1 MDIDLILSSL
11 NLAWTKISPLV
22 INLLSVLILLLI
34 GYLVARALGMAVAY
48 IARLIMLDKISEQSR
63 LKEVLGKGD
72 IKKPLSELLGDLIYW
87 VMLFISIIGI
97 TEFFRLPIDPALEK
111 VFSFIAIIFVAAII
125 LGMGAFF
132 ASLIA
137 GVVRLVAANFG
148 IEGAKTISRVIYYI
162 VIVFA
167 FLATLSQLGIG
178 TEVFIPQIGVII
190 GAFGL
195 AAAIAFGLGCKDM
208 AADFLYNLFK
218 GK

>member
-1 MDIDLILSSL
+1 MDTNQILGSL
-11 NLAWTKISPLV
+11 NLAWIKISPLV
-22 INLLSVLILLLI
+22 INLLSVLVLLLI

-48 IARLIMLDKISEQSR
+48 IGRLIMLDQLSDKSG
-63 LKEVLGKGD
+63 LKALLEKGD
-72 IKKPLSELLGDLIYW
+72 IKKPLSDLLGDLVYW

-111 VFSFIAIIFVAAII
+111 VFSFIAVIFVAAII

-137 GVVRLVAANFG
+137 GVVRLVAGNFG

-167 FLATLSQLGIG
+167 FLATLAQLGIG